1 MLDSRI
7 DPERSFFTKVFIPP
21 VFPRFCAGTWSGW
34 RRRPRDMWGSGA
46 KALRLIRR
54 NLDLD
59 YSVYFVL
66 DKSRQ

>member
-21 VFPRFCAGTWSGW
+21 VFPRFCAGAWSGW

-46 KALRLIRR
+46 KALRRILATLISTV
-54 NLDLD
+54 LL
-59 YSVYFVL
+59 YIVL